1 MLAAVFLVGW
11 WVSGDDDAARSLYVS
26 PERGVFRVEVTTTG
40 ELQAKKSVQ
49 ITGPTSARRARIYQ
63 MEVTKLVEE
72 GTVVEKGDFVAQLDR
87 SELASRMED
96 ARLELQKAQSQYE
109 QARLDTTLTLSEARD
124 QIVDLRYAMEEAQ
137 LRKEQSQFE
146 APSVQRQAEIDYEK
160 ANRNYE
166 QAKVNYRTKKKQA
179 EAKMREVGA
188 DRAEAQ
194 KEMRDL
200 QALGGEFRIVAP
212 ENGMVVYHRDWRGQ
226 KVTEGS
232 TIRSWDPVVA
242 TLPDLSIME
251 SITFVNEVDV
261 QKVEK
266 GQTVDIGLDADPDKK
281 LTGVVTSVANIGQ
294 QRPNADAK
302 VFEVVVEVNE
312 ADTTLRP
319 AMTTSNAILVEE
331 LSDVVSVPLETL
343 HAQGDSITYVFAR
356 AGTGARRQEVE
367 VGLLNENRAVVNR
380 GVTPD
385 DELYLSV
392 PPDTSGLALQRL
404 PAQPGA
410 PGTSDQLARSD

>member
-1 MLAAVFLVGW
+1 M
-11 WVSGDDDAARSLYVS
+11 SGDDEAARSLYVS

-124 QIVDLRYAMEEAQ
+124 QIVDLRYAMEEAE

-160 ANRNYE
+160 AERNYE
-166 QAKVNYRTKKKQA
+166 QAKVNYRTKKQQA

-200 QALGGEFRIVAP
+200 QSLGGEFRIVAP

-242 TLPDLSIME
+242 TLPDLSVME
-251 SITFVNEVDV
+251 SVTFVNEVDV

-356 AGTGARRQEVE
+356 SGTGARRQEVE
-367 VGLLNENRAVVNR
+367 VGLLNDNRAVVRR
-380 GVTPD
+380 GVTTD
-385 DELYLSV
+385 DDLYLSV

-404 PAQPGA
+404 PVRAGSDD
-410 PGTSDQLARSD
+410 TSDQLARSD

>member
-1 MLAAVFLVGW
+1 M
-11 WVSGDDDAARSLYVS
+11 SGDDEAARSLYVS

-160 ANRNYE
+160 AERNYE
-166 QAKVNYRTKKKQA
+166 QAKVNYRTKKQQA

-200 QALGGEFRIVAP
+200 QSLGGEFRIVAP

-242 TLPDLSIME
+242 TLPDLSVME

-356 AGTGARRQEVE
+356 SGTGARRQEVE
-367 VGLLNENRAVVNR
+367 VGLLNDNRAVVRR
-380 GVTPD
+380 GVTTD
-385 DELYLSV
+385 DDLYLSV

-404 PAQPGA
+404 PVRAGSDD
-410 PGTSDQLARSD
+410 TSDQLARSD

>member
-1 MLAAVFLVGW
+1 M
-11 WVSGDDDAARSLYVS
+11 SGDDEAARSLYVS

-160 ANRNYE
+160 AERNYE
-166 QAKVNYRTKKKQA
+166 QAKVNYRTKKQQA

-200 QALGGEFRIVAP
+200 QSLGGEFRIVAP

-242 TLPDLSIME
+242 TLPDLSVME

-356 AGTGARRQEVE
+356 SGTGARRQEVE
-367 VGLLNENRAVVNR
+367 VGLLNDNRAVVRR
-380 GVTPD
+380 GVTTD
-385 DELYLSV
+385 DDLYLSV

-404 PAQPGA
+404 PVRAGSP
-410 PGTSDQLARSD
+410 ARTRRIG

>member
-1 MLAAVFLVGW
+1 M
-11 WVSGDDDAARSLYVS
+11 SGDDEAARSLYVS

-49 ITGPTSARRARIYQ
+49 IYQ

-160 ANRNYE
+160 AERNYE
-166 QAKVNYRTKKKQA
+166 QAKVNYRTKKQQA

-200 QALGGEFRIVAP
+200 QSLGGEFRIVAP

-242 TLPDLSIME
+242 TLPDLSVME

-356 AGTGARRQEVE
+356 SGTGARRQEVE
-367 VGLLNENRAVVNR
+367 VGLLNDNRAVVRR
-380 GVTPD
+380 GVTTD
-385 DELYLSV
+385 DDLYLSV

-404 PAQPGA
+404 PVRAGSDD
-410 PGTSDQLARSD
+410 TSDQLARSD